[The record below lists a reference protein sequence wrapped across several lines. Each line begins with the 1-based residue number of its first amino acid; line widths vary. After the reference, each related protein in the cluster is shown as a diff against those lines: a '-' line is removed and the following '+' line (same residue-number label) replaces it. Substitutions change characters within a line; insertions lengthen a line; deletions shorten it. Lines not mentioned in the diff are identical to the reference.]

1 LDRAAPTKNG
11 NAEEKTIS
19 EMTDQIKASRI
30 VALILDVLDY
40 LNLPPLEKGL
50 YKKIKKIGYKT

>member
-1 LDRAAPTKNG
+1 LDRSAPSKNG

-19 EMTDQIKASRI
+19 EMTDQIKASRTA
-30 VALILDVLDY
+30 ALILDVLYY

-50 YKKIKKIGYKT
+50 YKKMGYKT